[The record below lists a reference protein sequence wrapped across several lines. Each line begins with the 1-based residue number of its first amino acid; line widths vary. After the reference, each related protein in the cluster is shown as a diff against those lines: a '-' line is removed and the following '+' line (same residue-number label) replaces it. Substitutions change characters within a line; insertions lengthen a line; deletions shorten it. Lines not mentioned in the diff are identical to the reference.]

1 MAPVT
6 RSAGLGLSQAGN
18 VARPA
23 VGHTAG
29 AEDLEMF
36 SDPEETEA
44 DTSQWSIQGFLQPL
58 QETAERVSQ
67 QVEEFATRLHKFNT
81 DRASDDESL
90 WEDAWTLLDDFRG
103 ISQKRADQTSHRS
116 SRSSFRHSA
125 GDAELQHA
133 KMELEAALWQLTRRL
148 LVCRSPQAAA
158 QARTA
163 QEEKLG
169 RLHRYTSND
178 EIWNSFLDSD
188 LSAQEYETVLDWLQE
203 RANKSDQAIQAVV
216 QDLDD
221 KSERG
226 DGVWSA
232 GPLHTKTIIKKNKRT
247 RGLDRPLEAGNANL
261 VLGTECR
268 SRPDSGSIIIV
279 SQLDPDAQT
288 RQNAALAEQDGFHEE
303 AAWLTYWELLKRGK
317 TLKEIRAWWAE
328 RNEYWRSLV
337 LRGCSSRSGQD
348 IDSPW
353 YRIIN
358 LGSNRQWLAQCRVL
372 ASSAVVTSAYQRA
385 VYGILCGDASIPL
398 DVCESVDEKLFTS
411 FNALL
416 IQRYQH
422 YLAAYEAKML
432 DSSKHTF
439 QVPPSETARVGQ
451 LVRACTRDQISEIE
465 LREPYKAIEVVLMG
479 PEIEFFLLAVGQ
491 AASDVAYASAD
502 PTRHLM
508 APNQE
513 PGDLTNSAALVAAD
527 QDSVR
532 MIAHLQIVLKALGLL
547 PRYTSHEYTM
557 ENNIA
562 NYIGW
567 LQKGKKWNL
576 VPLYASR
583 LSEERIQKVL
593 GTIYIDI
600 RDDKERSLQVRLM
613 KKYGIDVAAVLYG
626 IFALANYENRLRF
639 QSPGFKF
646 TAPRLTELKGSGKAA
661 IVKMRPEFMGG
672 EPSTELEKTVSSVE
686 WYGYTDAANWGK
698 ACFSVALLYK
708 LWLCEGNFEGLKLL
722 PQRASLAELSL
733 KATGM
738 NLNFVD
744 EADEAEAHGHVNGAD
759 CEAPRAGLSPT
770 KRPRAQ
776 AEHPLARSEKSRQ
789 KLFGQSLVWMQL
801 EQLVLALE
809 ALDSFQGWADGFD
822 DLPKHNAAE
831 VKVFKHKIRETF
843 QEVQGRMQPL
853 LGREYL
859 CQATDEEEAKHLEWI
874 RNHYVTDSILGYNSA
889 LWFCGHA
896 LSRSHLVECM
906 ELAQTVATTPT
917 LTQAFVESGRM
928 RELVRA
934 FALDSQSLL
943 QANEIGKKGPVGKEK
958 GFEIWQVSWKD
969 GLSVEVDGL
978 E

>member
-6 RSAGLGLSQAGN
+6 RSAGLGLSQGGD

-23 VGHTAG
+23 ISHTAG

-36 SDPEETEA
+36 SDPE
-44 DTSQWSIQGFLQPL
+44 GFLQPL
-58 QETAERVSQ
+58 QETADRVSQ

-90 WEDAWTLLDDFRG
+90 WEDAWTLLDDFRD
-103 ISQKRADQTSHRS
+103 ISQKRADQTRHQS
-116 SRSSFRHSA
+116 SRSSFRRSV
-125 GDAELQHA
+125 GDTQLQHA
-133 KMELEAALWQLTRRL
+133 RIELEAALWQLARRL

-158 QARTA
+158 QARIA

-169 RLHRYTSND
+169 SLHRYTAND

-188 LSAQEYETVLDWLQE
+188 LSAQEYETALDWLQE
-203 RANKSDQAIQAVV
+203 RANKSDQAIQDVV
-216 QDLDD
+216 QDLDY

-247 RGLDRPLEAGNANL
+247 RGLDRPLEPGNANL
-261 VLGTECR
+261 ILGTEYR
-268 SRPDSGSIIIV
+268 KTESGTIV

-288 RQNAALAEQDGFHEE
+288 RQDARLAEQDGFHEE
-303 AAWLTYWELLKRGK
+303 AAWLTCWELLKRGK
-317 TLKEIRAWWAE
+317 SLKEIRSWWAE
-328 RNEYWRSLV
+328 RNEFWRSLV
-337 LRGCSSRSGQD
+337 LRGCSSGSGQD

-358 LGSNRQWLAQCRVL
+358 LGSNPQWLAQCRVL
-372 ASSAVVTSAYQRA
+372 ASSAVMTSAYQRA

-398 DVCESVDEKLFTS
+398 DVCESIDEKLFTS

-416 IQRYQH
+416 VERYQH
-422 YLAAYEAKML
+422 YLSAYESKLL
-432 DSSKHTF
+432 DSSKRTYH
-439 QVPPSETARVGQ
+439 VPPSEKARVGQ
-451 LVRACTRDQISEIE
+451 LIRSCTRDQVSETE
-465 LREPYKAIEVVLMG
+465 LQEPHKAIEIVLVG
-479 PEIEFFLLAVGQ
+479 PEIESFLAAVGQ
-491 AASDVAYASAD
+491 AASDVAYASD
-502 PTRHLM
+502 DTIRHLM

-513 PGDLTNSAALVAAD
+513 PGDLTKTAALVAAD

-532 MIAHLQIVLKALGLL
+532 IIAHLQIVLKALGLL
-547 PRYTSHEYTM
+547 PQYKFNQYSM

-593 GTIYIDI
+593 GTIYLDI
-600 RDDKERSLQVRLM
+600 RDDKERLLQVRLM
-613 KKYGIDVAAVLYG
+613 KKYRIDVAAVLYG

-639 QSPGFKF
+639 QSSGFKF
-646 TAPRLTELKGSGKAA
+646 TAPRITELKGSGKAA
-661 IVKMRPEFMGG
+661 ILKMKSEFMGG

-686 WYGYTDAANWGK
+686 WYRYIDTANWGK
-698 ACFSVALLYK
+698 ACFSVSFLYK

-722 PQRASLAELSL
+722 PQRANLAEMSL
-733 KATGM
+733 NATGM

-744 EADEAEAHGHVNGAD
+744 EVEEAEANGHTNGAD
-759 CEAPRAGLSPT
+759 CDAPKPALSPI
-770 KRPRAQ
+770 KRRRAQ
-776 AEHPLARSEKSRQ
+776 AEHPLARSENSRQ
-789 KLFGQSLVWMQL
+789 KLFRQSLVWMQL

-809 ALDSFQGWADGFD
+809 ALDSFQAWADGFD
-822 DLPKHNAAE
+822 DLPKQNAAE
-831 VKVFKHKIRETF
+831 VKAFKHKIRETF
-843 QEVQGRMQPL
+843 KEVQVYMQPL

-874 RNHYVTDSILGYNSA
+874 RNHYMTETILAYNSA

-906 ELAQTVATTPT
+906 ELAQVVATTPT
-917 LTQAFVESGRM
+917 LTHAFVESGKM

-969 GLSVEVDGL
+969 GLSVDVDEL
-978 E
+978 D